1 MTSILK
7 WSQWLLNFETK
18 NDEGVWF
25 KSLSNRGVVGWILA
39 LFLSF
44 GYITLYFFPAW
55 LGLGAKGMPNS
66 GFIAWFDPIS
76 RFFNGSAASQW
87 FVYGFLYTLIIL
99 VMGVKFIIKY
109 KNNNYQIIRTLSL
122 LFFQLC
128 FAFLIPEIM
137 ASLNQ
142 PAMDLKNM
150 WPLNYYFF
158 FDWNIK
164 KLLSSGYFGLFLM
177 VWGLALTFIISPVLT
192 YFYGKRWYCS
202 WVCGCGGLAETAG
215 DPFRH
220 LSDNSDTA
228 WKWERRIIYP
238 VLFLVCLMTL
248 TVLDSFF
255 RKNPETY
262 WITFSHFKVI
272 ILLLLAGIIALGIWQ
287 KGWLKGVSKFSKI
300 GFISL
305 GIILFIAIAFSWSYQ
320 KPVLLINALK
330 LREWYGF
337 YVGAIFSGIIGVGF
351 YPLMGSRVWCRFGCP
366 MAAILG
372 IQQRFFSRFRITV
385 NGGQCIS
392 CGNCSTYCEM
402 GIDVRAYAQKGE
414 NIVRAS
420 CVGCGICAEV
430 CPRGVLKLE
439 NGPLSFDDGKIRF

>member
-7 WSQWLLNFETK
+7 WSQWILSHEVK
-18 NDEGVWF
+18 NEKGVWF
-25 KSLSNRGVVGWILA
+25 SSLSNRGIVGWLLA

-44 GYITLYFFPAW
+44 GYITLYFFPEW
-55 LGLGAKGMPNS
+55 LGLGAKGMPNT

-76 RFFNGSAASQW
+76 LFFNGSAASQW

-99 VMGVKFIIKY
+99 IMGVKFIVKY
-109 KNNNYQIIRTLSL
+109 KKNNYQIIRTVSL
-122 LFFQLC
+122 MFFQLC
-128 FAFLIPEIM
+128 FAFIIPEIM

-177 VWGLALTFIISPVLT
+177 VWGIALTFIISPVLT

-220 LSDNSDTA
+220 LSDNSETA

-248 TVLDSFF
+248 TILDSFF

-287 KGWLKGVSKFSKI
+287 KGWLKGVSKWSKI

-439 NGPLSFDDGKIRF
+439 NGPLSLEDGKIRF

>member
-1 MTSILK
+1 MTAIFNWCRQLWNLSLK
-7 WSQWLLNFETK
+7 REK
-18 NDEGVWF
+18 GVWF
-25 KSLSNRGVVGWILA
+25 SSLSNRGLIGWLLA
-39 LFLSF
+39 LFLTM
-44 GYITLYFFPAW
+44 GYIALYFYPEW
-55 LGLGAKGMPNS
+55 LGLGKNGLPNT
-66 GFIAWFDPIS
+66 GFIGWFDPVS
-76 RFFNGSAASQW
+76 LFFNGSVASQW
-87 FVYGFLYTLIIL
+87 FVYGCLYTLIIL
-99 VMGVKFIIKY
+99 MMGLKFIIKY
-109 KNNNYQIIRTLSL
+109 RNNNYQVVRTISL

-164 KLLSSGYFGLFLM
+164 KLLSSGYFGIFLM
-177 VWGLALTFIISPVLT
+177 VWGLALTFLISPVLT

-215 DPFRH
+215 DSFRH
-220 LSDNSDTA
+220 LSDKSDTA

-238 VLFLVCLMTL
+238 VLLIVCLMTL
-248 TVLDSFF
+248 AVLDSFF
-255 RKNPETY
+255 RKNPESY
-262 WITFSHFKVI
+262 WITFSDFKII
-272 ILLLLAGIIALGIWQ
+272 ILLLLAGFIVLAVWD
-287 KGWLKGVSKFSKI
+287 KGWLKGITSGRKWLIVSI
-300 GFISL
+300 GIC
-305 GIILFIAIAFSWSYQ
+305 LFITIIYTWSQ
-320 KPVLLINALK
+320 HKPVLFMNALK
-330 LREWYGF
+330 WREWYGF
-337 YVGAIFSGIIGVGF
+337 YIGAIFSGIIGVGF

-414 NIVRAS
+414 TIVRAS

-439 NGPLSFDDGKIRF
+439 NGPLLVDNGNLTF

>member
-7 WSQWLLNFETK
+7 WSQWLFNFEVK
-18 NDEGVWF
+18 NEGVWF

-55 LGLGAKGMPNS
+55 LGLGAKGMPNT

-76 RFFNGSAASQW
+76 RFFNGSVASQW

-109 KNNNYQIIRTLSL
+109 KNNNYQIIRTISL
-122 LFFQLC
+122 MFFQLC
-128 FAFLIPEIM
+128 FAFIIPEIM

-177 VWGLALTFIISPVLT
+177 VWGIALTFIISPVLT

-220 LSDNSDTA
+220 LSDNSETA

-248 TVLDSFF
+248 TILDSLF

-287 KGWLKGVSKFSKI
+287 KGWLKGVSKWSKI

-372 IQQRFFSRFRITV
+372 IQQRFFSRFRITE

-439 NGPLSFDDGKIRF
+439 NGPLSLEDGKIRF